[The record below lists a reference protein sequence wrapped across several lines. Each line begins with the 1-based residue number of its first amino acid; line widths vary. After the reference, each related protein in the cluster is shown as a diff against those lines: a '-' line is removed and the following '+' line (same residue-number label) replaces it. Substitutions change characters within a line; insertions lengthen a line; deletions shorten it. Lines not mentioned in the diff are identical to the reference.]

1 MTKIEAMDIS
11 PPNGFNVVIEGTNL
25 TNLKW
30 YKDIIFYLKF
40 GQFLV
45 EMYSKERITLKM
57 NINHYVLVSGVL
69 FRRNCDCVL
78 LICLYHSNSREV
90 LQEFHSGV
98 CGGHFS
104 PVLTAQKIIWVHY
117 YWPTMFKYSYDFFRK
132 RIPCQTFSGKM
143 KTISMPLE
151 YAMVERPFSQWGL
164 DVIGPIKLNS
174 IKGHAY
180 IIATAD
186 YFTKWQEVE
195 ALRNAYLEKLIH
207 FLKEN
212 VLSRFGVPENF
223 IKDNGSFF
231 IGSKFTKLCAEYGS
245 IMGHSSN
252 YYS

>member
-1 MTKIEAMDIS
+1 
-11 PPNGFNVVIEGTNL
+11 
-25 TNLKW
+25 
-30 YKDIIFYLKF
+30 
-40 GQFLV
+40 
-45 EMYSKERITLKM
+45 
-57 NINHYVLVSGVL
+57 
-69 FRRNCDCVL
+69 
-78 LICLYHSNSREV
+78 
-90 LQEFHSGV
+90 
-98 CGGHFS
+98 
-104 PVLTAQKIIWVHY
+104 
-117 YWPTMFKYSYDFFRK
+117 
-132 RIPCQTFSGKM
+132 
-143 KTISMPLE
+143 
-151 YAMVERPFSQWGL
+151 MVEQSFSQWGL

-245 IMGHSSN
+245 IMGHLSN